1 MTKEE
6 ILEKSRQDNKGK
18 DIEDLE
24 IQKTA
29 AMAGYF
35 SSFGI
40 CALISIISFIFT
52 RKVSVQ
58 CWMIFFGMLTVAFFT
73 KFIKLKKTHE
83 LIVALCYLAIFL
95 LLTVAFIFELTGK
108 ATA

>member
-40 CALISIISFIFT
+40 CALISIISFICT
-52 RKVSVQ
+52 HKVSVQ
-58 CWMIFFGMLTVAFFT
+58 CWMIFFGMLSVAFFT
-73 KFIKLKKTHE
+73 KFFKLRKVHE
-83 LIVALCYLAIFL
+83 LVVALCYLAIFI

-108 ATA
+108 LAV